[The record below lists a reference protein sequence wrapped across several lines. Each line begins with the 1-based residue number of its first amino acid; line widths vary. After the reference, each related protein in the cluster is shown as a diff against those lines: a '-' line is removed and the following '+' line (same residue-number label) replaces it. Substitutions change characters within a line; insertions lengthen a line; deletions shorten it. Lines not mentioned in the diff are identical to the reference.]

1 MALRSKV
8 EDLAGMPAITLQGS
22 PLYGWKAVLKRALD
36 IGVSLATLAILS
48 PLMGMIALLIKLS
61 SRGPILERQRRMGL
75 DCRPFMRL
83 NFRTRRTRVDAEGAP
98 DWTRRKTPQHTWIG
112 ALIRRTSLDELPQL
126 VNVLKGEMSL
136 VGLRPEPPEFME
148 ALRARLPR
156 AVLQHKIWAGMTGWA
171 QVHGSRGDSS
181 IDERLCYD
189 LEYVRQ

>member
-83 NFRTRRTRVDAEGAP
+83 KFRTRRTRVDAEGTP
-98 DWTRRKTPQHTWIG
+98 DGLGGRPHSTPG
-112 ALIRRTSLDELPQL
+112 S
-126 VNVLKGEMSL
+126 
-136 VGLRPEPPEFME
+136 
-148 ALRARLPR
+148 AR
-156 AVLQHKIWAGMTGWA
+156 
-171 QVHGSRGDSS
+171 
-181 IDERLCYD
+181 
-189 LEYVRQ
+189 